1 MKVEEVLHWLER
13 ACEDLTL
20 VGGQA
25 VALWEHLLGLPV
37 LTETVHSRSASAETL
52 VRSVTRW
59 NQGNWAAGCCPIRP
73 LGHCWAKNFM
83 YFRLRLEKPFIS
95 GKASRRSLAK
105 RSMTLA
111 PQP

>member
-13 ACEDLTL
+13 TGEDLTL

-59 NQGNWAAGCCPIRP
+59 NQGNRAAACCPIRP
-73 LGHCWAKNFM
+73 LGLCWAKNFM

-95 GKASRRSLAK
+95 GKASRRSLAR
-105 RSMTLA
+105 RSMTFA